1 MNNSVVQKRYNGE
14 IVTNSTE
21 NDCDELLKT
30 IKYNPKDLKGL
41 KKILPKANYEDEE
54 GEKKLNIEEMRGG
67 INSCKNSR
75 KTSETEVVNDQK
87 LKDFLEKRRI
97 IEEK

>member
-1 MNNSVVQKRYNGE
+1 
-14 IVTNSTE
+14 
-21 NDCDELLKT
+21 
-30 IKYNPKDLKGL
+30 
-41 KKILPKANYEDEE
+41 
-54 GEKKLNIEEMRGG
+54 MRGG